1 MIDAIW
7 IEPMPQMHPEQKM
20 LAGARLPTPADLETH
35 QELLPWSV
43 NRSSSQ
49 RASVSETPT
58 QPVPQEQKVLSPV
71 AHQCSQTVEDPA
83 KLKKVVKDLVSVIML
98 AQSPCPPGKN
108 QRQKLVVIDHPSSP
122 TAEVTV
128 PELELEEAQAS
139 VEAVLVVAASEL
151 RAVSAAI
158 TLLESDTK

>member
-1 MIDAIW
+1 MFSNS
-7 IEPMPQMHPEQKM
+7 
-20 LAGARLPTPADLETH
+20 GR
-35 QELLPWSV
+35 ELLPWSV

-58 QPVPQEQKVLSPV
+58 LPVPQEQKVLSLV
-71 AHQCSQTVEDPA
+71 AHQCSQTVEDPEQ
-83 KLKKVVKDLVSVIML
+83 LKIVVKDLVSVIML
-98 AQSPCPPGKN
+98 AQSLCPPGKN

-139 VEAVLVVAASEL
+139 VEAVPVVEASEL

-158 TLLESDTK
+158 TLLESDDIITFTYNHFFKKK

>member
-1 MIDAIW
+1 MFSNS
-7 IEPMPQMHPEQKM
+7 
-20 LAGARLPTPADLETH
+20 GR
-35 QELLPWSV
+35 ELLPWSV

-58 QPVPQEQKVLSPV
+58 LPVPQEQKVLSLV
-71 AHQCSQTVEDPA
+71 AHQCSQTVVDPDR
-83 KLKKVVKDLVSVIML
+83 LKNLVKDLVSVIML
-98 AQSPCPPGKN
+98 AQSPCPPEKN
-108 QRQKLVVIDHPSSP
+108 QRQKLVMIDHPSSP

-139 VEAVLVVAASEL
+139 VAAVLVVEASEL

-158 TLLESDTK
+158 TLLESDDIITFTYNHFFKKK